1 MSLSQ
6 PLSVPQTDPKANYL
20 AHQAEID
27 TAIYRVLES
36 GWYILGR
43 EVEAFEHEFA
53 AYIGVHH
60 AIGVGS
66 GTNAL
71 ELALRACGVGS
82 GDLVFTVSH
91 TAVATVA
98 AIELVGAT
106 PVLVDIDPA
115 TYTLDPNCLE
125 AALAHPP
132 AGTPKAIIPV
142 HLYGH
147 PADMPAML
155 ALAHRHGLYVIED
168 CAQSHGATLAG
179 RMTGAWGDI
188 AAFSFYP
195 TKNLGALGDG
205 GMVMTDDPAL
215 ADRVRLFQQYGWRER
230 YISDT
235 PGGNS
240 RLDELQAAVL
250 RVKLRYLNAEN
261 ERRQSLAQTYNTKL
275 AETALSLPEV
285 RLGATHVYHQYVIR
299 LSHREALRTSLR
311 QEAIGTLIHYPAPVH
326 LQPAYHNRVPLV
338 APLPRTEEIVRQVL
352 SLPMFPQLRDEQVQR
367 VGERIVHFHRQRVTE
382 A

>member
-20 AHQAEID
+20 AHRAEID
-27 TAIYRVLES
+27 TAIHRVLES

-98 AIELVGAT
+98 AIELIGAT

-125 AALAHPP
+125 AALARPP
-132 AGTPKAIIPV
+132 AGTPKAVIPV

-147 PADMPAML
+147 PADMPAIL
-155 ALAHRHGLYVIED
+155 DLAHRHGLYVIED

-215 ADRVRLFQQYGWRER
+215 ADRVRLLQQYGWRER

-261 ERRQSLAQTYNTKL
+261 ERRQSLAQIYNTQL

-285 RLGATHVYHQYVIR
+285 RLGATHVYHQYVVR
-299 LSHREALRTSLR
+299 LSQREALRTYLR

-338 APLPRTEEIVRQVL
+338 APLPWTEEIVRQIL
-352 SLPMFPQLRDEQVQR
+352 SLPMFPQLRDDQVQR
-367 VGERIVHFHRQRVTE
+367 VGERIAHFQRQQVTG

>member
-1 MSLSQ
+1 MSLNQ
-6 PLSVPQTDPKANYL
+6 PFIVPQTDPKANYL

-27 TAIYRVLES
+27 TAIHRVLES

-43 EVEAFEHEFA
+43 EVEAFEQEFA

-82 GDLVFTVSH
+82 GDLVFTVSN

-125 AALAHPP
+125 AALARQP
-132 AGTPKAIIPV
+132 AGTPKAVIPV

-147 PADMPAML
+147 PADMPAIL
-155 ALAHRHGLYVIED
+155 DLAHRHGLYVIED

-179 RMTGAWGDI
+179 RMTGTWGHI

-215 ADRVRLFQQYGWRER
+215 ADRVRLLQQYGWRER

-261 ERRQSLAQTYNTKL
+261 ESRQSLAQTYNTLL
-275 AETALSLPEV
+275 AETGLSLPEV
-285 RLGATHVYHQYVIR
+285 RLGATHVYHQYVVR
-299 LSHREALRTSLR
+299 LAHREALRTYLR

-326 LQPAYHNRVPLV
+326 LQPAYQDRVPLA
-338 APLPRTEEIVRQVL
+338 APLPWTEEIVRQVL
-352 SLPMFPQLRDEQVQR
+352 SLPMFPHLRADQVQR
-367 VGERIVHFHRQRVTE
+367 VSERIVHFQRQQVTR

>member
-1 MSLSQ
+1 MSQSQ
-6 PLSVPQTDPKANYL
+6 PIVVPQTDPKANYL
-20 AHQAEID
+20 VHRAEID
-27 TAIYRVLES
+27 AAIQRVLES

-43 EVEAFEHEFA
+43 EVEAFEQEFA
-53 AYIGVHH
+53 AYVGVRH

-115 TYTLDPNCLE
+115 TYTLEPNFLE
-125 AALAHPP
+125 AALARPP
-132 AGTPKAIIPV
+132 VGTPKAILPV

-147 PADMPAML
+147 PADMPAIL
-155 ALAHRHGLYVIED
+155 DLAHRHGLYVIED

-205 GMVMTDDPAL
+205 GMVTTDEPAL
-215 ADRVRLFQQYGWRER
+215 AERVRLLQQYGWRTR
-230 YISDT
+230 YISDI

-250 RVKLRYLNAEN
+250 RVKLRYLGEEN
-261 ERRQSLAQTYNTKL
+261 TCRQSLAQTYSSQL
-275 AETALSLPEV
+275 ADTGLSLPEV
-285 RLGATHVYHQYVIR
+285 CSGATHVYHQYVVR
-299 LSHREALRTSLR
+299 LPRREALRTYLR
-311 QEAIGTLIHYPAPVH
+311 QEGIGTLIHYPAPVH
-326 LQPAYHNRVPLV
+326 LQPAYQNRVPLV
-338 APLPRTEEIVRQVL
+338 APLAWTEEIVRQVL
-352 SLPMFPQLRDEQVQR
+352 SLPMFPQLDNDQVQR
-367 VGERIVHFHRQRVTE
+367 VGERIVHFHRKVVE
-382 A
+382 V